1 MKRIIL
7 FTCLLMLLSTGFSY
21 SQTQEGAYL
30 NVDYIKVESADY
42 SAFEDLIRSEW
53 KAVYEDQMGKDKMTG
68 WYFYR
73 VAYPGGQSG
82 TYNYVIISTFNE
94 LNAIVTNNEEMR
106 KNLAELEGGL
116 MDQMLDLATHQHS
129 ELWKTEAGVMNTS
142 SQKPGLFVVMNF
154 MMVNPGKEAEYI
166 TLENDMA
173 RPLHEAR
180 IENGEMYSWRTYSLL
195 KPGGLNYKYNFV
207 TADYYEELNHI
218 EYGFTNDLIRSV
230 MPGTDINKMFEAI
243 YATRDI
249 VRSELW
255 QLVDYLEGHKN

>member
-1 MKRIIL
+1 MKRIVSL
-7 FTCLLMLLSTGFSY
+7 TCLLMLFSIGFSY

-30 NVDYIKVESADY
+30 NVDYMKVESGDY
-42 SAFEDLIRSEW
+42 SAFEDLVRSEW
-53 KAVYEDQMGKDKMTG
+53 KSVYEDQLGEDKMTG

-73 VAYPGGQSG
+73 VVYPGGQSG
-82 TYNYVIISTFNE
+82 IYNYVIVSTFSE
-94 LNAIVTNNEEMR
+94 LNTVVTINKEMR
-106 KNLAELEGGL
+106 NAIEEVQGTL
-116 MDQMLDLATHQHS
+116 MQRTLDLSTHQHS
-129 ELWKTEAGVMNTS
+129 ELWRTEAGIINTS
-142 SQKPGLFVVMNF
+142 DKKPGLFAVMNY

-180 IENGEMYSWRTYSLL
+180 IENGEMYSWRTFSLL
-195 KPGGLNYKYNFV
+195 KPGGLNYQYNFV
-207 TADYYEELNHI
+207 TADYYEELNDM

-255 QLVDYLEGHKN
+255 QLVDHLE

>member
-1 MKRIIL
+1 MKRIVL
-7 FTCLLMLLSTGFSY
+7 LTGMLMLFSIGFSY
-21 SQTQEGAYL
+21 SQTPEGAYL
-30 NVDYIKVESADY
+30 NVDYIKVETGDY
-42 SAFEDLIRSEW
+42 SAFEDLVRSEW
-53 KAVYEDQMGKDKMTG
+53 KDIYEDQIGKDEMTG

-82 TYNYVIISTFNE
+82 TYNYVVISTFSK
-94 LNAIVTNNEEMR
+94 LNTVVTVNNKLRQNIE
-106 KNLAELEGGL
+106 KLGGDF
-116 MDQMLDLATHQHS
+116 MQQMLDLATHQHS

-142 SQKPGLFVVMNF
+142 GQKPGLFAVMNY

-195 KPGGLNYKYNFV
+195 KPGGLNYQYNFV
-207 TADYYEELNHI
+207 TADYYEELNDI

-249 VRSELW
+249 IRSELW
-255 QLVDYLEGHKN
+255 QLIDHLE